1 MSAFWR
7 KRPGSTV
14 LGLSLERG
22 RIDVVELRRTNG
34 SSEIRRSLSIPIEA
48 DLLSGDV
55 AALAGPLRDHLEQA
69 GIRETRCAVALP
81 SHLASTLTVAL
92 PALPEADRQSFL
104 DIEAER
110 GFAQG
115 PDNLFIGTSYGES
128 EPGKPFAT
136 LVAIARDSIHRIES
150 VLHAAK
156 LKPVAFTLGL
166 TALHSPA
173 AVAPQGESELG
184 LLPTGTQL
192 VLQVIS
198 GGGVASFRV
207 VEDAFLPGND
217 AGATMHPDLELI
229 IRELRITLGQLPAET
244 RNTLRVARVFGPSDQ
259 ARAFASALASRSQVL
274 GLHVELAPDLR
285 REGLPFRLPTHPPAS
300 SALAVAV
307 LSAAEIPS
315 TLSFLPPRVSAWQQF
330 AHKHSSRKV
339 AWAAAA
345 AGAAVAVAALCF
357 FGQQLIL
364 WRWQSRWDAMKNR
377 VTQLEGM
384 QREVRRYEPWF
395 DPSVRSL
402 SVLRRLTEAF
412 PEDGSASAKSI
423 EIRAPS
429 RVTCSGTARD
439 PKAWLRLLDSVR
451 KAPGVSDLQ
460 VEQIRGKSPIEF
472 SIHFNWQPPS
482 RS

>member
-1 MSAFWR
+1 MNAFWK

-14 LGLSLERG
+14 LGLSMERG

-34 SSEIRRSLSIPIEA
+34 SSEIRRSLSIPIEV
-48 DLLSGDV
+48 DLLTGDIPAV
-55 AALAGPLRDHLEQA
+55 ATPLRDHLEQA
-69 GIRETRCAVALP
+69 GIRETHCAVALP

-92 PALPEADRQSFL
+92 PALPDADRQSFL
-104 DIEAER
+104 EIEAER
-110 GFAQG
+110 GFAQS
-115 PDNLFIGTSYGES
+115 PDNLFIATSYGES
-128 EPGKPFAT
+128 EGGKPFAT
-136 LVAIARDSIHRIES
+136 LVAIDRESVHRIEAI
-150 VLHAAK
+150 LHAAK

-166 TALHSPA
+166 TALQSPDT
-173 AVAPQGESELG
+173 VAHPGETELG

-192 VLQVIS
+192 VLQVVS
-198 GGGVASFRV
+198 GKGLASFRV
-207 VEDAFLPGND
+207 VEDAFLTGED
-217 AGATMHPDLELI
+217 GTTLHPDLDLI
-229 IRELRITLGQLPAET
+229 LRELRITLGQLPTET
-244 RNTLRVARVFGPSDQ
+244 RHSLRVARVFGPSDQ
-259 ARAFASALASRSQVL
+259 ARAFATTLSSRSEFL
-274 GLHVELAPDLR
+274 GLQVELSPDLR
-285 REGLPFRLPTHPPAS
+285 LEGLPFRLPTHPPAS

-307 LSAAEIPS
+307 LSAAEIKS
-315 TLSFLPPRVSAWQQF
+315 TLNFLPPRVSAWQQF
-330 AHKHSSRKV
+330 AQKHASRKL

-345 AGAAVAVAALCF
+345 TSAAVAVATLCF
-357 FGQQLIL
+357 LGQQFML
-364 WRWQSRWDAMKNR
+364 WRWQSRWDAIKSR

-412 PEDGSASAKSI
+412 PEDGSAAAKSI

-472 SIHFNWQPPS
+472 SIHFNWQPSS